1 MESDRKHIMTG
12 MFRDRDSAERAW
24 ASLSDR
30 GYGTDD
36 VSLLMSDETRKHHFG
51 EGTPDTALG
60 DKAAEGA
67 ATGALI
73 GGGLGAVLMGLAAA
87 GTIAL
92 PGIGL
97 LAMGPLAAAL
107 TGAAGGGVAGG
118 LLGALIGAGIPEDRA
133 KYYDAGIREGG
144 IVMGVHPRTTEDA
157 DYFEREWANY
167 RGEQIYR
174 PEYYRARN
182 AA

>member
-1 MESDRKHIMTG
+1 MESERKHIMTG
-12 MFRDRDSAERAW
+12 MFRDRDSAEKAW
-24 ASLSDR
+24 GSMSGR
-30 GYGTDD
+30 GYGKDD
-36 VSLLMSDETRKHHFG
+36 VSLLMSDDTRKRHFG
-51 EGTPDTALG
+51 ENTPATGLG

-67 ATGALI
+67 GTGALI
-73 GGGLGAVLMGLAAA
+73 GGGLGAVLLGLAAA
-87 GTIAL
+87 GVIAL

-118 LLGALIGAGIPEDRA
+118 LLGGLIGAGIPEDRA
-133 KYYDAGIREGG
+133 KHYDSGIREGG
-144 IVMGVHPRTTEDA
+144 IVMGVHPRSDEDA
-157 DYFEREWANY
+157 EYFEREWTNY

-174 PEYYRARN
+174 PEYRKRP

>member
-1 MESDRKHIMTG
+1 MTG

-24 ASLSDR
+24 GSLSGR
-30 GYGTDD
+30 GYGSDD
-36 VSLLMSDETRKHHFG
+36 VSLLMSDETRKRHFG
-51 EGTPDTALG
+51 EHAPDTALG

-67 ATGALI
+67 GA
-73 GGGLGAVLMGLAAA
+73 G
-87 GTIAL
+87 
-92 PGIGL
+92 
-97 LAMGPLAAAL
+97 
-107 TGAAGGGVAGG
+107 GGGVAGG

-144 IVMGVHPRTTEDA
+144 IVMGVHPRSAEDA

-174 PEYYRARN
+174 PEYYRNRD